1 MLQIRYNEKTIFSG
15 SYETT
20 EDVRLACQTNS
31 EYILTYLTNYELVK
45 SKKITNKS
53 NYEFLFLNK
62 I

>member
-1 MLQIRYNEKTIFSG
+1 MNILITGSTGFLGKHLSNKLKNLNHNVTEVSSKTI
-15 SYETT
+15 
-20 EDVRLACQTNS
+20 D
-31 EYILTYLTNYELVK
+31 LTNYELVK